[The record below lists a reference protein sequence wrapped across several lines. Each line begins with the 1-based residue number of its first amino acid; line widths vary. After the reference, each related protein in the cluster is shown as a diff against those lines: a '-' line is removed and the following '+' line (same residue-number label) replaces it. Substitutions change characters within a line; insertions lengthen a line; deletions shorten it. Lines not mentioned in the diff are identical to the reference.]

1 MIYLLFYFINKNI
14 EIIGNVIQII
24 QKIYDMLQ
32 NIKSQVS
39 KTYS

>member
-14 EIIGNVIQII
+14 EIIGNIIQII